1 MYVCIGND
9 RPSHKLLNKYVTN
22 QVASHWQKLGVQL
35 LDEESVYKLKNI
47 EKNYPNDVEKCC
59 SEMLEYW
66 IETDPEA
73 SWDTLIDALD
83 QCGQNVLAAKIKMDI
98 LEGIFT

>member
-1 MYVCIGND
+1 MYICIGND

-22 QVASHWQKLGVQL
+22 QVAPYWQELGAQL

-59 SEMLEYW
+59 SEMLERW
-66 IETDPEA
+66 LETDSKA
-73 SWDTLIDALD
+73 SWNTLIGAL
-83 QCGQNVLAAKIKMDI
+83 GQINQNTLAAKIKMDI
-98 LEGIFT
+98 LEGIFQ